1 MKFLNFITNINL
13 VLGSFLCWNENDIGL
28 RCQWNNTVNG
38 RVEYSKASD
47 YIGEKYRDC
56 YHDRDLVTISKN
68 GCAIHGMN
76 FNPNIRY
83 NLELFDIDHPSNN
96 PISTIDGFEPRE
108 YLKITI
114 PPRDFSAERRINGE
128 VLLKWKNDPRL
139 ILMFHILQDSLL
151 YRLVYNARMEIE
163 ENYQILGLQQ
173 ELQQQV
179 TLNNLPSNQIL
190 ELCLQIRKRGSK
202 ISDWS
207 QCSNKAILRTR
218 VISTIMAPTVTVT
231 TPEPSLRD
239 KKRERRIILISVVVL
254 VSTVLVTVYCIK
266 LNWRQIKNT
275 VFPPIQ
281 PPDNNLYFDRT
292 EYSVSRY
299 SSGRTEVEAHDE
311 LNFGH
316 SNGVPSD
323 RNGLIGNISNRTEET
338 TFNSTNIANSSITP
352 LPNTS
357 CPTIEIRR
365 SSLDSGFGSP
375 EPASRQDQTPVD
387 QTNNQTTASNQNV
400 ISNAIS

>member
-1 MKFLNFITNINL
+1 MYF
-13 VLGSFLCWNENDIGL
+13 
-28 RCQWNNTVNG
+28 R
-38 RVEYSKASD
+38 
-47 YIGEKYRDC
+47 
-56 YHDRDLVTISKN
+56 
-68 GCAIHGMN
+68 
-76 FNPNIRY
+76 
-83 NLELFDIDHPSNN
+83 
-96 PISTIDGFEPRE
+96 
-108 YLKITI
+108 
-114 PPRDFSAERRINGE
+114 
-128 VLLKWKNDPRL
+128 
-139 ILMFHILQDSLL
+139 
-151 YRLVYNARMEIE
+151 
-163 ENYQILGLQQ
+163 
-173 ELQQQV
+173 
-179 TLNNLPSNQIL
+179 
-190 ELCLQIRKRGSK
+190 
-202 ISDWS
+202 
-207 QCSNKAILRTR
+207 
-218 VISTIMAPTVTVT
+218 
-231 TPEPSLRD
+231 
-239 KKRERRIILISVVVL
+239 
-254 VSTVLVTVYCIK
+254 
-266 LNWRQIKNT
+266 NT

-316 SNGVPSD
+316 SNGVLSD

-338 TFNSTNIANSSITP
+338 TFNSTNIANSSITVSLYKSLINLNFSLFKP